1 MPQNNTDIT
10 SSPEFKE
17 FCKNNNLE
25 VFNLESFQLG
35 LFLVNKYLTIA
46 HDRIDELQLAQK
58 NLETLHNS
66 VVDEKYNPM
75 IDGLKRIQKLEERLM
90 EVASYI
96 PVMSPFTTDD
106 INIKT
111 LADKWKDTRSMTTE
125 EVMANAVKC

>member
-25 VFNLESFQLG
+25 VHNLEAINV
-35 LFLVNKYLTIA
+35 FLYLQ
-46 HDRIDELQLAQK
+46 E
-58 NLETLHNS
+58 S
-66 VVDEKYNPM
+66 
-75 IDGLKRIQKLEERLM
+75 RIQKLEERLM
-90 EVASYI
+90 EAWQKMIYHYNDWKWNRGMQS
-96 PVMSPFTTDD
+96 
-106 INIKT
+106 

>member
-25 VFNLESFQLG
+25 VRKLEL
-35 LFLVNKYLTIA
+35 LYLQ
-46 HDRIDELQLAQK
+46 E
-58 NLETLHNS
+58 S
-66 VVDEKYNPM
+66 
-75 IDGLKRIQKLEERLM
+75 RIQKLEERLM

-106 INIKT
+106 LNIKT

>member
-25 VFNLESFQLG
+25 VHNLEAINV
-35 LFLVNKYLTIA
+35 FLYLQ
-46 HDRIDELQLAQK
+46 E
-58 NLETLHNS
+58 S
-66 VVDEKYNPM
+66 
-75 IDGLKRIQKLEERLM
+75 RIQKLEERLM

-106 INIKT
+106 LNIKT
-111 LADKWKDTRSMTTE
+111 LADKWKDTRSMITE

>member
-25 VFNLESFQLG
+25 VHNLEAINV
-35 LFLVNKYLTIA
+35 FLYLQ
-46 HDRIDELQLAQK
+46 E
-58 NLETLHNS
+58 S
-66 VVDEKYNPM
+66 
-75 IDGLKRIQKLEERLM
+75 RIQKLEERLM

>member
-25 VFNLESFQLG
+25 VHNLEAINVFLYFQ
-35 LFLVNKYLTIA
+35 
-46 HDRIDELQLAQK
+46 E
-58 NLETLHNS
+58 S
-66 VVDEKYNPM
+66 
-75 IDGLKRIQKLEERLM
+75 RIQKLEERLM

-106 INIKT
+106 LNIKT

>member
-10 SSPEFKE
+10 SSLEFKE

-35 LFLVNKYLTIA
+35 LFLVNKSLTTA
-46 HDRIDELQLAQK
+46 YDRIDELQLAQK

-66 VVDEKYNPM
+66 
-75 IDGLKRIQKLEERLM
+75 IEERLM

-106 INIKT
+106 LNIKT

>member
-25 VFNLESFQLG
+25 VHNLEAINV
-35 LFLVNKYLTIA
+35 FLYLQ
-46 HDRIDELQLAQK
+46 E
-58 NLETLHNS
+58 S
-66 VVDEKYNPM
+66 
-75 IDGLKRIQKLEERLM
+75 RIQKLEERLM

-106 INIKT
+106 LNIKT

>member
-75 IDGLKRIQKLEERLM
+75 IDELKRIQKLEERL
-90 EVASYI
+90 ENHAKI
-96 PVMSPFTTDD
+96 
-106 INIKT
+106 
-111 LADKWKDTRSMTTE
+111 L
-125 EVMANAVKC
+125 